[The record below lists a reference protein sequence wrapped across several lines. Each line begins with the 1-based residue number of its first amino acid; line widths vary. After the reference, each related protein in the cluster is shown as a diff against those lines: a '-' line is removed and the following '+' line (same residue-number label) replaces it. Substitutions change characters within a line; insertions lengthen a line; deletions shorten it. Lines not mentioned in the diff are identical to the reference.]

1 MLHTVRPVLSII
13 IPTLNEAEHL
23 PALLDDLMR
32 QQQVSLEVVIGD
44 GGSDDATRTIAEGFG
59 VRFITARRGRGAQ
72 MNAAAA
78 AASADYL
85 LFLHADSRIDD
96 PRLLRTAV
104 DALAG
109 ALGEND
115 RIAGHFRLEFMR
127 TTARNAMAYRYAE
140 EKTAFNRTG
149 TTNGDQGM
157 LLTKRFF
164 RELGG
169 FDESL
174 PFLEDQRIAGKIRAA
189 GTWITLPGCLKTSA
203 RRFEREGFH
212 RRYILMGMMMGLH
225 HIGAESFFT
234 RAPGL
239 YRTQRETG
247 ALLLTP
253 FFTLIRHMMRD
264 EWGFAGTLRT
274 FYLLGRYIRQNSW
287 QLFFFID
294 VLLRPL
300 LGAGRYPSLAVHD
313 RFVAPVTNF
322 RILNVLTGMICFVW
336 YLGILAPYFR
346 LAERGEQMSGTSIFH
361 GRQGH
366 A

>member
-1 MLHTVRPVLSII
+1 MLHSARPLLSII

-23 PALLDDLMR
+23 PALLDDLGR
-32 QQQVSLEVVIGD
+32 QQRVSLEIVIGD
-44 GGSDDATRTIAEGFG
+44 GGSVDATRQIAEKYG
-59 VRFITARRGRGAQ
+59 VRFISARRGRGAQ
-72 MNAAAA
+72 MNAAAE

-96 PRLLRTAV
+96 SCLLGTAV

-109 ALGEND
+109 ALREQE
-115 RIAGHFRLEFMR
+115 RTAGHFCLKFMR
-127 TTARNAMAYRYAE
+127 TTAHNALAYRYAE
-140 EKTAFNRTG
+140 EKTALNRAG

-174 PFLEDQRIAGKIRAA
+174 PFLEDQRIAGKIRAT
-189 GTWITLPGCLKTSA
+189 GTWITLPGYLQTSA

-212 RRYILMGMMMGLH
+212 RRYILMSMMMGLH
-225 HIGAESFFT
+225 SIGAETFFT

-239 YRTQRETG
+239 YRTQQETG

-253 FFTLIRHMMRD
+253 FFNLIRRMMRD
-264 EWGFAGTLRT
+264 EWGFGGTVRT
-274 FYLLGRYIRQNSW
+274 FYQLGRYIRQNSW
-287 QLFFFID
+287 QMFFFAD

-300 LGAGRYPSLAVHD
+300 LGARRYPLLTVHD
-313 RFVAPVTNF
+313 RLVGPVTNF
-322 RILNVLTGMICFVW
+322 RIFNALTGMIAYVW
-336 YLGILAPYFR
+336 FMGVLAPYFR
-346 LAERGEQMSGTSIFH
+346 FAERGEHQSGTPVL
-361 GRQGH
+361 QG
-366 A
+366 